1 MLTLGLGQRHSSP
14 ANSKTRAGVLAIAAL
29 ATVVSTSTARAT
41 PARAASGPR
50 ADETTLLAG
59 QWLALLGGYTATPQT
74 PIQHVVIIQKENRSF
89 DEYFG
94 RFPGADGATQGTMHD
109 GTIVQL
115 GTTPDPLPNDINHS
129 EASFRLAYDGG
140 KMDGF
145 DLEKGAFSSSGQNL
159 AYTQMREEQIPNY
172 WAYARRYALGDRMF
186 ASYKGMSFGNNLFTV
201 AAQSGQYDDSN
212 GNRYPIAHPQ
222 GGGLRTGLTTWGCD
236 DPPTAL
242 VLMRGPDGKESR
254 QFPCFSFNGLPN
266 LLDQYG
272 VSWHY
277 YEPVNGPGSH
287 PKHNALHALN
297 PVFSNPSLWSR
308 VVPVPQ
314 FIQDAQAGS
323 LPAVSWVLGVNDEHT
338 PRTACAGENETVSFV
353 NAVMQGPDWPSTVII
368 MTWDEWGGFYDHV
381 PPPQVDAVSY
391 GFRVPL
397 LVISPF
403 TKRGGG
409 SDGGYISHLFY
420 SHESPLKLI
429 ETNWNLP
436 NLTPKDAASN
446 DMMDFFDFGAVSKAP
461 LILQPRACPALTL
474 AQKTAIARDPGDY

>member
-1 MLTLGLGQRHSSP
+1 MPLGEGATLVNLRT
-14 ANSKTRAGVLAIAAL
+14 AAGAL
-29 ATVVSTSTARAT
+29 VTVVVAGALSGSALTARAT
-41 PARAASGPR
+41 PTRAVSASDRVAAS
-50 ADETTLLAG
+50 LLSG
-59 QWLALLGGYTATPQT
+59 SLFGRLPGYTGVAQT

-115 GTTPDPLPNDINHS
+115 GPTPDPLPNDIAHS
-129 EASFRLAYDGG
+129 EVSFRVAYDKG

-145 DLEKGAFSSSGQNL
+145 DLEQGAFSKDGQNL
-159 AYTQMREEQIPNY
+159 AYSQMREEQIPSY

-186 ASYKGMSFGNNLFTV
+186 ASYKGPSFSNNLYTV
-201 AAQSGQYDDSN
+201 AAQSGQYYDPN

-222 GGGLRTGLTTWGCD
+222 GGGVKGGLQTWGCD
-236 DPPTAL
+236 DVPSAL
-242 VLMRGPDGKESR
+242 VLMRGPDGKTSR
-254 QFPCFSFNGLPN
+254 QFPCFGFQGLPN
-266 LLDQYG
+266 ILGQYG

-277 YEPVNGPGSH
+277 YEPPNRPPNG

-297 PVFSNPSLWSR
+297 PVFSNPSLWAG
-308 VVPVPQ
+308 VVPVSQ
-314 FIQDAQAGS
+314 FTQDALAGS
-323 LPAVSWVLGVNDEHT
+323 LPAVSWVLGVENEHA
-338 PRTACAGENETVSFV
+338 PRTACAGENQTVSFV

-368 MTWDEWGGFYDHV
+368 MTWDEWGGYYDHV

-409 SDGGYISHLFY
+409 SDGGYVGHLFY
-420 SHESPLKLI
+420 SHESPLKLV

-436 NLTPKDAASN
+436 SLTPKDATSN
-446 DMMDFFDFGAVSKAP
+446 DMLDFFDFGAVRKAT
-461 LILQPRACPALTL
+461 LILQPRTCPALTP
-474 AQKTAIARDPGDY
+474 AQKTAIARAGDDY